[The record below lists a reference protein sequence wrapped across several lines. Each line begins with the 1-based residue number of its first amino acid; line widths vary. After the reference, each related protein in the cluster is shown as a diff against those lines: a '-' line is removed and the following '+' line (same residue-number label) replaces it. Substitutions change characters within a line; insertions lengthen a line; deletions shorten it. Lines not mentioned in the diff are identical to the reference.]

1 MIQEDIITALND
13 PEKVYP
19 GNFDT
24 PQRANAL
31 LFGLCQE
38 AAEEIKTLRGKLD
51 RLQRIE
57 AAAIAVVKSFTNS
70 IDYDS
75 WDKALDKLEEILKEK
90 K

>member
-1 MIQEDIITALND
+1 MNKDLIDVT
-13 PEKVYP
+13 V
-19 GNFDT
+19 
-24 PQRANAL
+24 
-31 LFGLCQE
+31 
-38 AAEEIKTLRGKLD
+38 EEIQVELA
-51 RLQRIE
+51 RLQKIE

>member
-1 MIQEDIITALND
+1 MSKDFIITDVVL
-13 PEKVYP
+13 K
-19 GNFDT
+19 
-24 PQRANAL
+24 
-31 LFGLCQE
+31 
-38 AAEEIKTLRGKLD
+38 EELD

-75 WDKALDKLEEILKEK
+75 WDKALDKLEEVLKEK

>member
-1 MIQEDIITALND
+1 MNKDLIGIT
-13 PEKVYP
+13 V
-19 GNFDT
+19 
-24 PQRANAL
+24 
-31 LFGLCQE
+31 
-38 AAEEIKTLRGKLD
+38 EEIQVELA
-51 RLQRIE
+51 RLQKIE

>member
-1 MIQEDIITALND
+1 MSKDFIITDVVL
-13 PEKVYP
+13 K
-19 GNFDT
+19 
-24 PQRANAL
+24 
-31 LFGLCQE
+31 
-38 AAEEIKTLRGKLD
+38 EELD